1 MIMWLDSLFRPAAP
15 GPLDAVLVGSYTPW
29 LVGLSFLVA
38 AFASLAALMIAQ
50 RLSTAAPLARAVWLA
65 AGSASMGGGIWAM
78 HFIGMLAFALPC
90 GVNYSTGLTLLS
102 LLPGMMAS
110 AVALRVIGRTDEI
123 GRKRLALSA
132 VLMGAG
138 IGAMHYTG
146 MAAMDID
153 AVLRYDARLVVL
165 SVVVAV
171 VLAFVSLSIRGLT
184 RRAKAAGGR
193 LLAMVAAAAVMGGAI
208 TGMHYTAMH
217 AAVFFPAEQPEALV
231 ATLPPTTLALL
242 VVVFAVSLAT
252 ATMAAAV
259 AGRQVETAQALRE
272 EIARRAALER
282 DAKAG
287 EARLQAIFDTVV
299 DGIITINERGTILR
313 WSPAAARIFG
323 YGAEET
329 VGNNVSLL
337 MPEPHHSAHDGYLR
351 HFLDTGEAK
360 IIGIGRETVGR
371 RKTGELFPLEL
382 SISQVRLGDEMLF
395 TGIVRD
401 VTERKRVQR
410 ELEEAVRGADAANR
424 AKSAFIANVSHEVRT
439 PLNAIIGMAHILMR
453 AGMERS
459 QHDQAAKILNAG
471 RSLLS
476 IINDILDF
484 SKVEAGQLTIEAIE
498 LDLERVLQDVADMVV
513 EKVAAKGLELVVD
526 IGADVPLRLV
536 GDPLRLGQIL
546 LNYVSNAVKFTQSG
560 EIKVTVRRDD
570 GTGESAE
577 GHVRLHFAV
586 SDTGIGLSEEARG
599 RLFQP
604 FQQADA
610 STTRRFGGTGLGLVI
625 SKRLAEMMGGS
636 VGVESRSGEGS
647 TFWFT
652 AALGVAASAADRKA
666 ATPVGLRGRRALVV
680 EDNDST
686 RTVICDMLRSMTFEV
701 QGAAG
706 GNEAVAATRAAL
718 AAGKPFDIVFVDWRM
733 PGMDGIEAVR
743 AIRALHAKD
752 PVSAADPAFVLVT
765 AYGGAEIMHRA
776 ARAGVDEI
784 LVKPVNPSILLDAA
798 SRALGIVGAE
808 LVPPDAPDAAIGA
821 QLAGLR
827 ILVAEDNPLNQD
839 VARELLNSVGAL
851 PDIADNGAIAL
862 ERLAAQRYDLVL
874 MDMQMPVMDGLTA
887 VRLLRER
894 PELTTLPVVAM
905 TANAMAGDRRAC
917 LDAGMNDH
925 LSKPIDPDELY
936 AMVALWAGRTT
947 EASDGSAGCSQDTAA
962 PGVRRAA
969 ASVPSPFDAIGP
981 EIDAAAGLHR
991 VLNRPQLYRSLLDR
1005 FRAEQE
1011 RSDALIADALADG
1024 NLALAEIIV
1033 HTAKGLSAQI
1043 GASALAEA
1051 ASALEAAVRAGETG
1065 AETDGLVAVYAQ
1077 ALRWT
1082 LGAIDRAI
1090 PQRAAPPA
1098 GSPAAA
1104 PSCAATLDA
1113 PSGTPAAFAPLPP
1126 LSAAQEDLLRRLDAL
1141 LADDDADAHDL
1152 VHREEEALRAALGS
1166 EAYRTLATAVGRFDF
1181 DQGLAVTRGRLAAI
1195 AAST

>member
-15 GPLDAVLVGSYTPW
+15 GPLDAVLVGSYNLW

-38 AFASLAALMIAQ
+38 ALASLAALMIAQ
-50 RLSTAAPLARAVWLA
+50 RLPTATPLARTVWLA

-90 GVNYSTGLTLLS
+90 GVNYSAGLTVLS

-110 AVALRVIGRTDEI
+110 GVALRVMGRTDEI
-123 GRKRLALSA
+123 GPKRLALSA

-153 AVLRYDARLVVL
+153 AMLRYDARLVVL

-171 VLAFVSLSIRGLT
+171 VLAFVSLSIRRLT
-184 RRAKAAGGR
+184 CRAKAAGGR
-193 LLAMVAAAAVMGGAI
+193 LLAMSAAAAVMGGAI

-217 AAVFFPAEQPEALV
+217 AAVFFPAEQPDALV
-231 ATLPPTTLALL
+231 PTLPPTTLALL

-299 DGIITINERGTILR
+299 DGIITINERGTIMR

-323 YGAEET
+323 YSAEET

-371 RKTGELFPLEL
+371 RKCGELFPLEL
-382 SISQVRLGDEMLF
+382 SISQVRLGEEMLF

-410 ELEEAVRGADAANR
+410 KLEEAVRGADAANR

-453 AGMERS
+453 SGMERS

-484 SKVEAGQLTIEAIE
+484 SKVEAGQLTIETIE

-513 EKVAAKGLELVVD
+513 EKAAAKGLELVVD

-560 EIKVTVRRDD
+560 EIKVTVRRGD
-570 GTGESAE
+570 GAGAEAE
-577 GHVRLHFAV
+577 GCVRLHFAV
-586 SDTGIGLSEEARG
+586 SDTGIGLSEEARD

-636 VGVESRSGEGS
+636 VGVESRPGEGS

-652 AALGVAASAADRKA
+652 AVLGVAASAAQDRKA

-686 RTVICDMLRSMTFEV
+686 RTVICDMLHSMTFDV

-706 GNEAVAATRAAL
+706 GTEAVAATRAAL

-733 PGMDGIEAVR
+733 PGMDGIDAVR
-743 AIRALHAKD
+743 AIRALHARD
-752 PVSAADPAFVLVT
+752 PASAADPAFVLVT

-798 SRALGIVGAE
+798 SRALGIVGADV
-808 LVPPDAPDAAIGA
+808 VPPDAPDAAIGA

-839 VARELLNSVGAL
+839 VARELLTSVGAL
-851 PDIADNGAIAL
+851 PDIADNGAVAL
-862 ERLAAQRYDLVL
+862 ERLASQRYDLVL

-905 TANAMAGDRRAC
+905 TANAMANDRQAC

-936 AMVALWAGRTT
+936 AMVALWAGRAA
-947 EASDGSAGCSQDTAA
+947 EVPDGSEGGSLEGAA
-962 PGVRRAA
+962 PGARRAA
-969 ASVPSPFDAIGP
+969 AGVPPPFDAVGP

-1011 RSDALIADALADG
+1011 DSDALIADALADG
-1024 NLALAEIIV
+1024 NLALAEITA

-1043 GASALAEA
+1043 GAGELAETA
-1051 ASALEAAVRAGETG
+1051 AALEAALRARETG
-1065 AETDGLVAVYAQ
+1065 TETDRLVTHYAQ
-1077 ALRWT
+1077 ALRRA
-1082 LGAIDRAI
+1082 LAAIDRAM
-1090 PQRAAPPA
+1090 PQQAASPA
-1098 GSPAAA
+1098 GSFSAATPGASSRMPAA
-1104 PSCAATLDA
+1104 SD
-1113 PSGTPAAFAPLPP
+1113 P
-1126 LSAAQEDLLRRLDAL
+1126 LSPLNPVQEELLRRLDAL

-1152 VHREEEALRAALGS
+1152 VRQEEEALRAVLGA
-1166 EAYRTLATAVGRFDF
+1166 EAYATLAATVGRFDF
-1181 DQGLAVTRGRLAAI
+1181 DQGLAVTRARLGAI
-1195 AAST
+1195 TSAAAST

>member
-1 MIMWLDSLFRPAAP
+1 
-15 GPLDAVLVGSYTPW
+15 
-29 LVGLSFLVA
+29 
-38 AFASLAALMIAQ
+38 
-50 RLSTAAPLARAVWLA
+50 
-65 AGSASMGGGIWAM
+65 
-78 HFIGMLAFALPC
+78 
-90 GVNYSTGLTLLS
+90 
-102 LLPGMMAS
+102 
-110 AVALRVIGRTDEI
+110 
-123 GRKRLALSA
+123 
-132 VLMGAG
+132 
-138 IGAMHYTG
+138 
-146 MAAMDID
+146 
-153 AVLRYDARLVVL
+153 
-165 SVVVAV
+165 
-171 VLAFVSLSIRGLT
+171 
-184 RRAKAAGGR
+184 
-193 LLAMVAAAAVMGGAI
+193 
-208 TGMHYTAMH
+208 MH
-217 AAVFFPAEQPEALV
+217 AAVFFPADQPEALV

-351 HFLDTGEAK
+351 RFSTPA
-360 IIGIGRETVGR
+360 R
-371 RKTGELFPLEL
+371 RRSSESGARPSAAARPESFFPLEL
-382 SISQVRLGDEMLF
+382 SISQVRLGGEVLF

-570 GTGESAE
+570 GAGEPAE
-577 GHVRLHFAV
+577 GRVRLHFAV
-586 SDTGIGLSEEARG
+586 SDTGIGLSEDERG

-636 VGVESRSGEGS
+636 VGVESRPGEGS

-652 AALGVAASAADRKA
+652 AALGVAASSADRKA

-733 PGMDGIEAVR
+733 PGMDGIDAVR
-743 AIRALHAKD
+743 AIRTLHAKD
-752 PVSAADPAFVLVT
+752 PASAADPAFVLVT

-798 SRALGIVGAE
+798 SRALGIVGADV
-808 LVPPDAPDAAIGA
+808 VPPDAPDAAIGA

-839 VARELLNSVGAL
+839 VARELLTSVGTL
-851 PDIADNGAIAL
+851 PDIADNGVIAL
-862 ERLAAQRYDLVL
+862 ERLAARRYDLVL

-905 TANAMAGDRRAC
+905 TANAMAADRRAC

-936 AMVALWAGRTT
+936 AMVALWAGRAA
-947 EASDGSAGCSQDTAA
+947 EAPGGSAECSPYGAA
-962 PGVRRAA
+962 PGVRRTEAG
-969 ASVPSPFDAIGP
+969 VPSPFDAVGP

-1011 RSDALIADALADG
+1011 GSDALIADALADG
-1024 NLALAEIIV
+1024 NLTLAEITA

-1043 GASALAEA
+1043 GAGALAEA
-1051 ASALEAAVRAGETG
+1051 ASALEAAVHAGVTG

-1077 ALRWT
+1077 ALRRT
-1082 LGAIDRAI
+1082 LAAIDRAI
-1090 PQRAAPPA
+1090 PQRATAPA
-1098 GSPAAA
+1098 GS
-1104 PSCAATLDA
+1104 
-1113 PSGTPAAFAPLPP
+1113 PAAFAPLPP

-1141 LADDDADAHDL
+1141 LADDDAEAHDL
-1152 VHREEEALRAALGS
+1152 VQREEEALRATLGS
-1166 EAYRTLATAVGRFDF
+1166 EAYGTLATAVGHFNF
-1181 DQGLAVTRGRLAAI
+1181 DQGLAITRRRLDANTTA
-1195 AAST
+1195 AAS